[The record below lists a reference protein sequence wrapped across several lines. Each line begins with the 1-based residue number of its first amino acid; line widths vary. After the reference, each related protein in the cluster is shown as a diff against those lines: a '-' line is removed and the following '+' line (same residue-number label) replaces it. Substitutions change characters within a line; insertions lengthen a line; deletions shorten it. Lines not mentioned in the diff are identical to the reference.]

1 MPVGPGNE
9 IKILGARGRPRPAQ
23 LSLSLLSSDNLQPDQ
38 LDGSLAVTEL
48 VELAAATGIGCVRI
62 TGAVT
67 ELAGTAD
74 AEAAIPT
81 VFRTI
86 RNVFNA
92 KATEPG
98 KSNNSATLR
107 NGPKR

>member
-1 MPVGPGNE
+1 LAPAAAPVQRNSP
-9 IKILGARGRPRPAQ
+9 
-23 LSLSLLSSDNLQPDQ
+23 LSLLSSDNLQPDR

-48 VELAAATGIGCVRI
+48 VELAAATGIRCVRI